1 MCDNNYTEKR
11 IEGFIEA
18 LKEKADEITECLLDE
33 TQGHLVMVN
42 LLRELHN
49 NMGDILTDYQ
59 DFAERNTA

>member
-1 MCDNNYTEKR
+1 MCENNYTEKR

-18 LKEKADEITECLLDE
+18 LKEKADEITECLSDE
-33 TQGHLVMVN
+33 MQGYTVMAK

>member
-33 TQGHLVMVN
+33 IQGHLVMIK

-49 NMGDILTDYQ
+49 TMGDILTDYQ